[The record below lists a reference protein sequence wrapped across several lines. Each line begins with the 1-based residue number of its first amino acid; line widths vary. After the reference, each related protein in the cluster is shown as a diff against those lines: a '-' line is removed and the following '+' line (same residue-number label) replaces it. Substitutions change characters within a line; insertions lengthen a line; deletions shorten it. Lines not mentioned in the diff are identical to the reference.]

1 VKDRAMTIH
10 AFATWDSPAE
20 RERETPQPQTFAK
33 RSASRQ
39 RKRKKENRERTTGTE
54 SHTLFALDA
63 ETTTGVA
70 EMENIF
76 ERLYPM
82 DDFRG

>member
-10 AFATWDSPAE
+10 TFATWDSPAE
-20 RERETPQPQTFAK
+20 REREKHHPPQTFA
-33 RSASRQ
+33 
-39 RKRKKENRERTTGTE
+39 RKARKGKESEKKKNRERTTGTE
-54 SHTLFALDA
+54 SFTLFALDA

-76 ERLYPM
+76 
-82 DDFRG
+82 

>member
-10 AFATWDSPAE
+10 TFATWDSPAGKNQSARE

-39 RKRKKENRERTTGTE
+39 RKQKKENRERTTGTE
-54 SHTLFALDA
+54 SFTLFALDA

-76 ERLYPM
+76 
-82 DDFRG
+82 

>member
-1 VKDRAMTIH
+1 MLLPPGIPLLGKNQSA
-10 AFATWDSPAE
+10 
-20 RERETPQPQTFAK
+20 RERETTQTFAK

-39 RKRKKENRERTTGTE
+39 RKQKKENRERTTGTE